1 MIVLNDERILLT
13 GGSGFIGKHII
24 EYFNNNVVNAELK
37 ILNSRLDNVDGMIDE
52 INEFK
57 PTAVIHLAGVALIKQ
72 DEKNPDEIVKTNVTG
87 TFNLVRILPRGC
99 KFILAS
105 TITVYGDK
113 EINNRSFDEKTSI
126 LKPTSIYAS
135 TKIACENI
143 VNVYTNQGY
152 INGVSLRLCAVV
164 GKHTSHGILYDFV
177 NKLYSDNPELEVLGE
192 YPGSSKPFIYADDAC
207 CAFFKAIEKTPT
219 YDRVFNICNRDICS
233 VQDVAMSVMSGLGI
247 YKPIKWLGQSSTW
260 KGDNKLID
268 ANCGWAGCLLGW
280 YPRYNSVSAIYK
292 ASQDILNENYSR

>member
-152 INGVSLRLCAVV
+152 INGVS
-164 GKHTSHGILYDFV
+164 
-177 NKLYSDNPELEVLGE
+177 
-192 YPGSSKPFIYADDAC
+192 
-207 CAFFKAIEKTPT
+207 
-219 YDRVFNICNRDICS
+219 
-233 VQDVAMSVMSGLGI
+233 
-247 YKPIKWLGQSSTW
+247 
-260 KGDNKLID
+260 
-268 ANCGWAGCLLGW
+268 
-280 YPRYNSVSAIYK
+280 
-292 ASQDILNENYSR
+292 